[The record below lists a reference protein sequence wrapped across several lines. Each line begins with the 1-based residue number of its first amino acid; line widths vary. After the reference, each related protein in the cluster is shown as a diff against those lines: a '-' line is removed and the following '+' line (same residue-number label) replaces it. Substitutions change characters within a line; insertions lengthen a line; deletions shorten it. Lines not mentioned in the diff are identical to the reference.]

1 MIIIHA
7 AQLDG
12 NLTLW
17 GEDSDPP
24 SPSERLSEVQHPQCA
39 SALRLAEA
47 VGITRKDSAS
57 VESEASVWL
66 PSRGNSPIPSEALAG
81 PAPKSRAKPRIKPWR
96 VPALRLSSGQAIAL
110 LQRCQNQR
118 VLAPGVVLSHDVAY
132 WHHVMLFAANLTARQ
147 QYLPNVVQNRENT
160 EAVWTPLYI
169 GDDARRLAELA
180 KAMPASARA
189 MTSTSADRPPTTPP
203 QAVLKEFITSLVNHI
218 IRQGTTES
226 SARFDSVH
234 EAWLQALTSA
244 DGVAHASAAQLQ
256 QLRRQVTEWHRPI
269 AVAANSP
276 YRLCLRLE
284 EPPEAA
290 MDDPPAALREQDWYL
305 RYLLQPHDDHS
316 LLLPLETAQE
326 RQSPDFNPAEFL
338 LTSLAQAGSVCP
350 PIADSLDKRKPA
362 GAKLGAE
369 QAHQFLTQQ
378 AAALQQAG
386 FGVMLPAWWTRR
398 GTKNRPTIRA
408 EVHTPPMQGGANMTM
423 ASLIDLNI
431 QVAMGD
437 EVIEAEELFEL
448 ADLKVPL
455 VRFRGQWVEINA
467 DEIRAAADFWRDRNQ
482 ATLREVIRIG
492 LGSDQQAEAD
502 NVSLSTTG
510 WLNDLLESL
519 QQKGKIELLDTPAEF
534 SGELRPYQ
542 QLGYSWLDFLRWWGL
557 GACLADDMGL
567 GKTVTA
573 LAAILRDHQQ
583 GNERPNLLVCPTS
596 VINNW
601 QREAQKFTP
610 SLPVMLHHGPGRE
623 RGEQFAQQAADHQ
636 LVITS
641 YGTMTRD
648 QELLA
653 SVDWRSVTLDEA
665 QNIKN
670 PVTRQAQ
677 AARSLPADYR
687 IALTG
692 TPVENHVGDLWAIMQ
707 FLNPGLLGSQAEFKR
722 RYFNPI
728 QANQDDEAAAKLQ
741 KATGPFILR
750 RLKTDPSIIDDLPDK
765 RETKQYCNLT
775 REQVTLY
782 EAVLRD
788 VETRLDEAT
797 GMKRRGSILDTL
809 VKLKQVCNH
818 PRQLLG
824 DNSAIAGRSGKL
836 ARLDELL
843 DEIVPAGDRVLIFSQ
858 FAEIGAIIQQHV
870 QETYGLET
878 PMLHGG
884 VSRKNRDQMVERFQN
899 DPHGPQVFVLSLKAG
914 GSGLNLPRA
923 NHVIHYDRWWN
934 PAVENQATDR
944 AFRIGQTKDVHVHK
958 MICTGTLEDRID
970 LMIEAKQQTA
980 EQVVGATSEQ
990 WLTELSNTELRE
1002 VLALSAT
1009 PED

>member
-12 NLTLW
+12 NLTIW
-17 GEDSDPP
+17 GEDSDPTP
-24 SPSERLSEVQHPQCA
+24 QSYQGTYGRHPRCA
-39 SALRLAEA
+39 SAQLLAEA
-47 VGITRKDSAS
+47 IDIAPQDSARAE
-57 VESEASVWL
+57 VEATMWL
-66 PSRGNSPIPSEALAG
+66 PSQGNNPIPSAALAG

-96 VPALRLSSGQAIAL
+96 VPALQLSSTETIEL
-110 LQRCQNQR
+110 LQRCSDDR
-118 VLAPGVVLSHDVAY
+118 VLAPGVVLSPDVAY
-132 WHHVMLFAANLTARQ
+132 WQNAVLFAAALTARQ
-147 QYLPNVVQNRENT
+147 QFLPNVAQIREKT
-160 EAVWTPLYI
+160 KAVWTPLYI
-169 GDDARRLAELA
+169 GDDAHRLAELA
-180 KAMPASARA
+180 KAMPAPARA
-189 MTSTSADRPPTTPP
+189 MTTTSADRPPTTPP
-203 QAVLKEFITSLVNHI
+203 QAILKEFISNLVSHI
-218 IRQGTTES
+218 VRQDATGHS
-226 SARFDSVH
+226 QGSDSAHD
-234 EAWLQALTSA
+234 AWLHALTMA
-244 DGVAHASAAQLQ
+244 EGAIDASGAQLQ
-256 QLRRQVTEWHRPI
+256 QLRRQVAEWHRPI
-269 AVAANSP
+269 AVAANSSH
-276 YRLCLRLE
+276 RLCLRLE
-284 EPPEAA
+284 EPPEPDE
-290 MDDPPAALREQDWYL
+290 DDPSAALREQNWYL

-316 LLLPLETAQE
+316 LLLPVDDAQE
-326 RQSPDFNPAEFL
+326 RLSPEFNPAEFL

-350 PIADSLDKRKPA
+350 PIADSLSKRSPS
-362 GAKLGAE
+362 GAKLSAE
-369 QAHQFLTQQ
+369 QAHQFLTRQ

-386 FGVMLPAWWTRR
+386 FGVMLPSWWTLR
-398 GTKNRPTIRA
+398 GTKHRPTIRA
-408 EVHTPPMQGGANMTM
+408 EVRTPPMQGGANMTM

-431 QVAMGD
+431 QVALGD
-437 EVIEAEELFEL
+437 DVIEAEELFAL

-455 VRFRGQWVEINA
+455 VRLRGQWVEINA
-467 DEIRAAADFWRDRNQ
+467 DEIRAAADFWRNRNQ

-492 LGSDQQAEAD
+492 LGTDQQAEAD
-502 NVSLSTTG
+502 NVSLATTG
-510 WLNDLLESL
+510 WIKDMLESL

-534 SGELRPYQ
+534 NGELRPYQ

-567 GKTVTA
+567 GKTIQT
-573 LAAILRDHQQ
+573 LAAILRDQQ
-583 GNERPNLLVCPTS
+583 AGNDRPNLLVCPTS

-610 SLPVMLHHGPGRE
+610 NLRVMAHHGPGRE
-623 RGEQFAQQAADHQ
+623 RGELFTQQAAGHQ
-636 LVITS
+636 IVITS

-648 QELLA
+648 RELLA

-677 AARSLPADYR
+677 AACSLPADYR
-687 IALTG
+687 MALTG

-728 QANQDDEAAAKLQ
+728 QTERDDEATARLQ

-750 RLKTDPSIIDDLPDK
+750 RLKTDPTIIDDLPDK
-765 RETKQYCNLT
+765 HETKQYCNLT

-788 VETRLDEAT
+788 VETRLEDAE
-797 GMKRRGSILDTL
+797 GMARRGSILDTL

-824 DNSAIAGRSGKL
+824 DNSTIADRSGKL
-836 ARLDELL
+836 ARLEELL
-843 DEIVPAGDRVLIFSQ
+843 EEIIPAGDRVLIFSQ
-858 FAEIGAIIQQHV
+858 FAEMGAILQQHV
-870 QETYGLET
+870 QETYGIET

-884 VSRKNRDQMVERFQN
+884 VSRKNRDLMVDRFQN
-899 DPHGPQVFVLSLKAG
+899 DLHGPQVFVLSLKAG

-958 MICTGTLEDRID
+958 MICAGTLEDRID
-970 LMIEAKQQTA
+970 LMIETKQQTA
-980 EQVVGATSEQ
+980 EQVVGTTSER

-1009 PED
+1009 PAD